1 MYICI
6 YIHMC
11 IHTYIY
17 TYPPGYKK
25 QWVEAHVCRVQFA
38 VPEAGNLQKWYPT
51 SQPSHYKT
59 GIQPHKIQEMLLLQK
74 WNSGSRWLTCFH
86 VNLNRSFAYLGSHFC
101 RDALANHWL
110 TFFFTTIS
118 PLLRPHAIPCTARL
132 CSCDQPWDQH
142 IQEWIYIY
150 IYIMCIYIYKYICIY
165 IFVFIE
171 LLIYLYN
178 CWCMHICM
186 LAI

>member
-59 GIQPHKIQEMLLLQK
+59 GSQPHKIQEMLLLQK

-118 PLLRPHAIPCTARL
+118 PLLRPHAVPCTARL

-142 IQEWIYIY
+142 IQEWKKNIYNV
-150 IYIMCIYIYKYICIY
+150 YIYKYICIY